1 MAHTINAEFP
11 VDFDASIAGV
21 TLEGTLKASFYYTPA
36 QRGSR
41 ENGIQ
46 MEPDEPESIEVEDVK
61 LVVGGKEF
69 PHQIDNKTIEAMCWE
84 HLEKLDAQAREPH

>member
-1 MAHTINAEFP
+1 MANTISAEFP
-11 VDFDASIAGV
+11 VDFDASVAGI
-21 TLEGTLKASFYYTPA
+21 TLEGTLKTSFYYVPA

-61 LVVGGKEF
+61 LIVGDKEF
-69 PHQIDNKTIEAMCWE
+69 PHQIDDKTIEAMCWA